1 MVGKRGVLGFALAL
15 LPGPLALV
23 IACGAAAKA
32 TPVPPTPTAA
42 PPAAKAAVPAPP
54 GATATPV
61 PTATARPT
69 PAPTTPPK
77 AKIERLKVAII
88 PLAHETSLPWMMPIT
103 SQAHI
108 RQMYEYLTEVDRS
121 GKGFKPMLA
130 TEWQMAPDA
139 KSWTIKLRKDV
150 PFHFGGGSFS
160 SKDIPF
166 IAERLTS
173 DKAIATNT
181 GPWRGLLGTNATEV
195 LDRVK
200 VVDDQTVTFSLKRPE
215 PELNL
220 LFLNSEDFAVL
231 SKAQWDKEGEEGVQ
245 RKPVGTGP
253 YQFKERKLGSHI
265 LYERVPYR
273 HWRVNPE
280 FKELQLIFA
289 PEDATRLAMLL
300 AGEAHI
306 VELSRTLHKDAVAK
320 GMKVVTATYPA
331 TPFFIVLGGQFR
343 PDNPSYDAALPWHK
357 REVRQALSMAI
368 NRDEMVRAFY
378 GSQAAQRHIVG
389 VYHPL
394 IVGWNPDWDKR
405 FSEFHGYN
413 PAKAKALLEQA
424 GYAKGFDIQLVIAP
438 REGVPEIKDV
448 NEAVANYWNAVGV
461 RAKLVEMDFSTLRG
475 LYVAFKTS
483 GMAWTH
489 VALFREQIARTLF
502 IAHHSKGVVHYYDS
516 EFLDKAINTLNQTVN
531 PSEREGMIRD
541 IGNHLFE
548 ETATIPLFW
557 TIPQFVTNP
566 HVVKEFV
573 TTGRFLP
580 DLEYVKAAP

>member
-1 MVGKRGVLGFALAL
+1 VD
-15 LPGPLALV
+15 
-23 IACGAAAKA
+23 
-32 TPVPPTPTAA
+32 
-42 PPAAKAAVPAPP
+42 
-54 GATATPV
+54 
-61 PTATARPT
+61 
-69 PAPTTPPK
+69 
-77 AKIERLKVAII
+77 RLKVAII
-88 PLAHETSLPWMMPIT
+88 PLAHETSLPWMMPVT
-103 SQAHI
+103 STAHI
-108 RQMYEYLTEVDRS
+108 RQMFEFLTEVDRS
-121 GKGFKPMLA
+121 GKGFNPMLA

-139 KSWTIKLRKDV
+139 KSWTVKLRKDV
-150 PFHFGGGSFS
+150 PFHFGGGSFT
-160 SKDIPF
+160 SKDITF
-166 IAERLTS
+166 VAERLTS

-181 GPWRGLLGTNATEV
+181 GPWRGLLGTTATEV

-215 PELNL
+215 AELNL
-220 LFLNSEDFAVL
+220 LFINAEDFAIL
-231 SKAQWDKEGEEGVQ
+231 SKDQWDKEGEEGIQ

-273 HWRVNPE
+273 HWRVNPD
-280 FKELQLIFA
+280 FKELQILFV
-289 PEDATRLAMLL
+289 PEDATRLAMIL
-300 AGEAHI
+300 AGEAQI

-331 TPFFIVLGGQFR
+331 TPFFIVLGGQFK
-343 PDNPSYDAALPWHK
+343 PDNPSYDPALPWHK

-368 NRDEMVRAFY
+368 NRDEMMRVFY
-378 GSQAAQRHIVG
+378 GGQAAQRNIVA

-394 IVGWNPDWDKR
+394 IAGWNPEWDKR
-405 FSEFHGYN
+405 FNELHSYN

-461 RAKLVEMDFSTLRG
+461 RAKLVELDFATLRG
-475 LYVAFKTS
+475 LYVGFKTS

-516 EFLDKAINTLNQTVN
+516 DFLDPAVDKLNQTVN
-531 PSEREGMIRD
+531 PAERERMIRE

-548 ETATIPLFW
+548 EIGTIPLFW
-557 TIPQFVTNP
+557 TIPQYVTDP
-566 HVVKEFV
+566 RTVGEFV